1 VSAVLEIPVDA
12 IEPPPMLG
20 AKIRTDF
27 IEGMGKIDDQFVII
41 LNVDKVLSM
50 DELGMLNQSAELES
64 ITNL

>member
-1 VSAVLEIPVDA
+1 
-12 IEPPPMLG
+12 
-20 AKIRTDF
+20 
-27 IEGMGKIDDQFVII
+27 

>member
-1 VSAVLEIPVDA
+1 
-12 IEPPPMLG
+12 LG

-50 DELGMLNQSAELES
+50 DELSMLNQSAELES

>member
-1 VSAVLEIPVDA
+1 
-12 IEPPPMLG
+12 MLG
-20 AKIRTDF
+20 SKIRTDF

-41 LNVDKVLSM
+41 LNVDKVLAM